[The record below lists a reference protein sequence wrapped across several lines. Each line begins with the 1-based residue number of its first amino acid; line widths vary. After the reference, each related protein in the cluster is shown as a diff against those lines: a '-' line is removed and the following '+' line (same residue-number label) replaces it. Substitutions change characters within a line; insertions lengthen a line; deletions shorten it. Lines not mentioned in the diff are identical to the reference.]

1 MLLRAIKVIGCKK
14 THTKKIYNKKEK
26 TWLIMGFPNNVGF
39 KNRVI
44 EWTIRVLKL
53 LSRTLCSKIKNPAQI

>member
-1 MLLRAIKVIGCKK
+1 
-14 THTKKIYNKKEK
+14 
-26 TWLIMGFPNNVGF
+26 MGFPNNVGF

-53 LSRTLCSKIKNPAQI
+53 SGTLCSKIKNPAQI

>member
-1 MLLRAIKVIGCKK
+1 
-14 THTKKIYNKKEK
+14 
-26 TWLIMGFPNNVGF
+26 MGFPNNVGF
-39 KNRVI
+39 ENRVI